1 MLSCIFPQRSSS
13 CFASYAMVLSM
24 NKVCWDG
31 LALTFRVVVITPR
44 IPLTTSGFTGVHGS
58 TNDFVSRE
66 FN

>member
-1 MLSCIFPQRSSS
+1 
-13 CFASYAMVLSM
+13 MVLSM

-31 LALTFRVVVITPR
+31 LALTFGAVVITPR

>member
-1 MLSCIFPQRSSS
+1 
-13 CFASYAMVLSM
+13 MVLSM

-31 LALTFRVVVITPR
+31 LALTFGAVVITPQ

-58 TNDFVSRE
+58 TNDFVSHE